1 MISSKGQSAPTL
13 TVYPAKCL
21 DRIHSNAAWSLRRNT
36 YSAGCQGALGD
47 FLDPPAS
54 LCCDIITQRLV
65 GGFSGYAESLRDS
78 TGMAS
83 HTCGVLSSNQG
94 DALTGVC
101 APNTC
106 VLPAAEL
113 LSLPKETQKSQMMF
127 LEKAC
132 GFMQLSGSPGADS
145 PGHDRGGLFSAPV
158 RRQASSSIPSK
169 PPSSFMG
176 PSQMGRLSLQLRS
189 PWP

>member
-94 DALTGVC
+94 DALTGVRSTDC
-101 APNTC
+101 ASCCRTPVSPKRDTKIPND
-106 VLPAAEL
+106 VPRKSMWFHAAL
-113 LSLPKETQKSQMMF
+113 
-127 LEKAC
+127 
-132 GFMQLSGSPGADS
+132 
-145 PGHDRGGLFSAPV
+145 
-158 RRQASSSIPSK
+158 
-169 PPSSFMG
+169 
-176 PSQMGRLSLQLRS
+176 RLSRCRQ